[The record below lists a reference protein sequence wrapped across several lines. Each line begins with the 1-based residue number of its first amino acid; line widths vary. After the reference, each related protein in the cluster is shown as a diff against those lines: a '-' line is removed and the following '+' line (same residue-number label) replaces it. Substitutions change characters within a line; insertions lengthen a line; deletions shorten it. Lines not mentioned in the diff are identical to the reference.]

1 MRCINNHTNRYTHD
15 IGWYTATSILVRSSC
30 NSRAGDSERKNLSDS
45 ELLISI
51 ETIICVYGDCP
62 YMSEQQQQQQPQL
75 FQYSVKIEM
84 TAKGLAMPT
93 IHVYSN
99 EMEEARK
106 QAVEQY
112 TKVIEELKAK
122 GLPVATPDFKT

>member
-1 MRCINNHTNRYTHD
+1 
-15 IGWYTATSILVRSSC
+15 
-30 NSRAGDSERKNLSDS
+30 
-45 ELLISI
+45 
-51 ETIICVYGDCP
+51 VYGDCP

-75 FQYSVKIEM
+75 YQYSVKIEM

-112 TKVIEELKAK
+112 AKVIEELKAK

>member
-1 MRCINNHTNRYTHD
+1 MSGGIK
-15 IGWYTATSILVRSSC
+15 
-30 NSRAGDSERKNLSDS
+30 RKNLSTS
-45 ELLISI
+45 ELIISI
-51 ETIICVYGDCP
+51 EIIICVYGDCP

-75 FQYSVKIEM
+75 YQYSVKIEM

-99 EMEEARK
+99 EMEGARK

-112 TKVIEELKAK
+112 ARVIEELKAK